1 MTTKATK
8 TTKASEVEVTKEQL
22 KKFKKDRTTFLMTTR
37 FNNTTLKE
45 NRTYLQKKENIKC
58 IYCAQYQVATDI
70 PLESHMFVLEMNN
83 DTNRIAGIGLV
94 RNHHF
99 NYKYSVYEN
108 KAYHRYIYIGHY
120 HIERKS
126 MTVEEEV
133 LMKYLDNKCFRGNR
147 HLKRGR
153 GLTQFPCPL
162 LCYWSKKVDIVEKLK
177 QMFKDRKD
185 NKDNKDNK
193 SKKINKTK

>member
-1 MTTKATK
+1 
-8 TTKASEVEVTKEQL
+8 
-22 KKFKKDRTTFLMTTR
+22 
-37 FNNTTLKE
+37 
-45 NRTYLQKKENIKC
+45 
-58 IYCAQYQVATDI
+58 
-70 PLESHMFVLEMNN
+70 MFVLEMNN

-147 HLKRGR
+147 NKTRLA
-153 GLTQFPCPL
+153 LFPCPL
-162 LCYWSKKVDIVEKLK
+162 LRYWSKKVDIVEKL
-177 QMFKDRKD
+177 
-185 NKDNKDNK
+185 NKCLKIAKTIKTTKTTKAKKNK
-193 SKKINKTK
+193 